1 MKHFARISGLH
12 CNLEK
17 TAVIPIGGNY
27 NINDKLCPELTL
39 SWEDKFTLL
48 GFQIDNRLKLLN
60 DNYEKC
66 FKKVHEI
73 SRRWTRYRFSL
84 KGRITIAKTFLL
96 LQLTYVASVLDP
108 SPSTYDLLEE

>member
-1 MKHFARISGLH
+1 MQLG
-12 CNLEK
+12 EK

-27 NINDKLCPELTL
+27 DINDKLCPELAL

-48 GFQIDNRLKLLN
+48 GFQIDNRLKHLN

-73 SRRWTRYRFSL
+73 SRQWARYRPDETHNNLLHSPMTLTRGFFETLQIKISRSL
-84 KGRITIAKTFLL
+84 K
-96 LQLTYVASVLDP
+96 
-108 SPSTYDLLEE
+108 